1 LTVTTPELAALA
13 KELLD
18 NLLEDVDKAK
28 TREEHIRITARAN
41 EAAILL
47 SGINQVYHDDE
58 ES

>member
-1 LTVTTPELAALA
+1 VTTPELAALA

>member
-1 LTVTTPELAALA
+1 MTTPELAALA